1 MSFCSVMKC
10 VRKIIMKY
18 EIDIKKKVLPYSFHF
33 SAARGR
39 RSRDRWG
46 LAFVLPSLAG
56 VLAFYV
62 LPYLDVV
69 RRAFVTAMT
78 GEFAGLSN
86 FRQVLDNP
94 AFRLAAANTAKMMG
108 VSVPILVVCSLI
120 LAVPLQKG
128 IHGGRWFKSGLLIP
142 MAIPAA
148 SVVLLWQCIFAKQG
162 FLNGLLDLFGIPGTD
177 WMNTGYAFAVLVFSY
192 VWKNLGY
199 SVILWIAALEGIPAE
214 IHEAA
219 RIDGAGEWVI
229 FLRITVPNLFS
240 AFFTIT
246 VLSLINAFKVFR
258 EAYLVAGDYPDESIY
273 MLQHLFNN
281 WYRNLDVDKMAAG
294 AVLSGAVLLALVSLF
309 WKRWEGNEAGA

>member
-1 MSFCSVMKC
+1 MKKYTHEYDLSFCAVRKC
-10 VRKIIMKY
+10 VRKMIMKY
-18 EIDIKKKVLPYSFHF
+18 EMEIKKMVSLYYFRL
-33 SAARGR
+33 SAARGG

-62 LPYLDVV
+62 LPYLDVI
-69 RRAFVTAMT
+69 RRAFVRTMT

-86 FRQVLDNP
+86 FRQVLGNP
-94 AFRLAAANTAKMMG
+94 AFCLAAANTARMMG
-108 VSVPILVVCSLI
+108 VSVPILVVCSLM

-128 IHGGRWFKSGLLIP
+128 IQGGTWYKSGLLIP

-148 SVVLLWQCIFAKQG
+148 SVVLLWQCIFARQG
-162 FLNGLLDLFGIPGTD
+162 FLNGLLHLFGIPGTD
-177 WMNTGYAFAVLVFSY
+177 WMNTGYAFAILVFSY

-199 SVILWIAALEGIPAE
+199 SVILWI
-214 IHEAA
+214 
-219 RIDGAGEWVI
+219 
-229 FLRITVPNLFS
+229 FFRITVPNLFS

-246 VLSLINAFKVFR
+246 VLSLINSFKVFR

-309 WKRWEGNEAGA
+309 WKRWEGK